1 MKKLIALIVL
11 VLLVLAVIYRQRLY
25 LRDPLGSVTRDGVHE
40 DGAQVYVNWSS
51 DVLLENDSPAGAAP
65 GQMTLTLI
73 QHDRPIGLPKQMHCL
88 HWLLCLTDADEA
100 TLVAPD
106 PGAHIRSM
114 TSKQVAFHDYNG
126 REAVV
131 TLH

>member
-1 MKKLIALIVL
+1 MKKIIALIV
-11 VLLVLAVIYRQRLY
+11 VILLVLAVIYRQRLY

-40 DGAQVYVNWSS
+40 DGAQVYINWSS
-51 DVLLENDSPAGAAP
+51 DVLLENDNPPGAAP

-73 QHDRPIGLPKQMHCL
+73 QHARPIGLPKQMHCL
-88 HWLLCLTDADEA
+88 HWLVCLADADQA
-100 TLVAPD
+100 TLAAAD
-106 PGAHIRSM
+106 PGAHIESM
-114 TSKQVAFHDYNG
+114 SSKQVAFRDYNG